1 MVRKMKFLLRLVL
14 APALFALGL
23 SAPAAAQDA
32 AEVAA
37 LERGLELMRSGDWDG
52 ALAAAGPP
60 GSVARDIVQWN
71 RLRASRGEFSES
83 LDFLRRNPDWPGLA
97 LLRERSEKTIPED
110 ASAAAVL
117 DFFIAQ
123 KPETGLGSLR
133 FAQALWDTGAKQE
146 AMAEAIRG
154 WTSFGLSQEEEDQF
168 MVDWPQTLASHH
180 WARMDMLLWRGLTAQ
195 AERQMARVDAAQ
207 QALARARI
215 ALRNDENGVDALIAA
230 VPTNLASDPGL
241 AYERFLWRAR
251 KGRNADA
258 IELLLERSDTA
269 ASLGRPEAWASWR
282 SVLARWAMRED
293 DGRTAYRIAAS
304 HQIADDSEDRSELEW
319 LAGYIALRKLGDAE
333 TALRHFRDFKG
344 GVESPISLGRAGY
357 WEGRALEALG
367 RAEEARAAYTRA
379 GQHQSAFYGILA
391 AEKAGIAMDAAL
403 TGAETF
409 PGYQQAA
416 FWNTTVMQAARLL
429 LAAEERYLAE
439 RMVIQLSEGLDRTG
453 LGQLMQWA
461 EDANAP
467 YLQLKLAKYA
477 LRFHGTLLNRPYFPT
492 PEIGSGNRTVTR
504 ALEMAIARRESEFD
518 PGARSGVGALGLMQ
532 LMPGTAQDMA
542 RRLDIDHAPARL
554 TSEMAYNT
562 RLGSEYLAYL
572 IEQFGRNPVLIAV
585 AYNAG
590 PGRARSWS
598 ERMGNPGDPAIDVI
612 DWIEHIPF
620 TETRNYV
627 MRVTESL
634 PNYRA
639 RLTGQTEAIA
649 FTQELKRR

>member
-1 MVRKMKFLLRLVL
+1 MVEKMKLLLRLVL
-14 APALFALGL
+14 VPMLLVVGL
-23 SAPAAAQDA
+23 SLPVSAQDA

-37 LERGLELMRSGDWDG
+37 LKRGLDLMRSGDWDG
-52 ALAAAGPP
+52 GLAAAGPP

-71 RLRASRGEFSES
+71 RLRASQGDFSET
-83 LDFLRRNPDWPGLA
+83 LDFLRRNPGWPGLA
-97 LLRERSEKTIPED
+97 LLRERSEKTIPEN
-110 ASAAAVL
+110 ANAAAVL

-123 KPETGLGSLR
+123 KPETGAGSLR
-133 FAQALWDTGAKQE
+133 FARALWDTGAKQE

-154 WTSFGLSQEEEDQF
+154 WTSFALSPEEEDQF
-168 MVDWPQTLASHH
+168 MVDWPQTLARHH

-195 AERQMARVDAAQ
+195 AERQMPRIEAGQ

-230 VPTNLASDPGL
+230 VPANLADDPGL

-258 IELLLERSDTA
+258 VELLLARSGSA
-269 ASLGRPEAWASWR
+269 ASLGRPDSWASWR
-282 SVLARWAMRED
+282 AVLARWAMREG
-293 DGRTAYRIAAS
+293 DGRTAYRIASS
-304 HQIADDSEDRSELEW
+304 HRITEDSESRSELEW
-319 LAGYIALRKLGDAE
+319 LAGYVALRKLNDGE
-333 TALRHFRDFKG
+333 TALNHFRDFKG

-367 RAEEARAAYTRA
+367 RTEEARAAYARA
-379 GQHQSAFYGILA
+379 GQHQSAFYGLLA

-403 TGAETF
+403 TGSETF
-409 PGYQQAA
+409 PDYRQAA
-416 FWNTTVMQAARLL
+416 FWNTSVMQAARLL

-439 RMVIQLSEGLDRTG
+439 RMVVQLSESLDRTG

-461 EDANAP
+461 EDADAP
-467 YLQLKLAKYA
+467 YIQLKLAKYA
-477 LRFHGTLLNRPYFPT
+477 LRYHGILLNRPYFPT

-504 ALEMAIARRESEFD
+504 AMEMAIARRESEFD
-518 PGARSGVGALGLMQ
+518 PRARSGVGALGLMQ

-542 RRLDIDHAPARL
+542 RRLNIDHAQSRL

-572 IEQFGRNPVLIAV
+572 IEQFGPNPVLIAV

-598 ERMGNPGDPAIDVI
+598 ERMGDPRDPSVDII

-649 FTQELKRR
+649 FTEELKRR

>member
-1 MVRKMKFLLRLVL
+1 MVEKMKLLLRLVL
-14 APALFALGL
+14 VPMLLVVGL
-23 SAPAAAQDA
+23 SLPVSAQDA

-37 LERGLELMRSGDWDG
+37 LKRGLDLMRSGDWDG
-52 ALAAAGPP
+52 GLAAAGPP

-71 RLRASRGEFSES
+71 RLRASQGDFSET
-83 LDFLRRNPDWPGLA
+83 LDFLRRNPGWPGLA
-97 LLRERSEKTIPED
+97 LLRERSEKTIPEN
-110 ASAAAVL
+110 ANAAAVL

-123 KPETGLGSLR
+123 KPETGAGSLR
-133 FAQALWDTGAKQE
+133 FARALWDTGAKQE

-154 WTSFGLSQEEEDQF
+154 WTSFALSPEEEDQF
-168 MVDWPQTLASHH
+168 MVDWPQTLARHH

-195 AERQMARVDAAQ
+195 AERQMPRIEAGQ

-230 VPTNLASDPGL
+230 VPANLADDPGL

-258 IELLLERSDTA
+258 VELLLARSGSA
-269 ASLGRPEAWASWR
+269 ASLGRPDSWASWR
-282 SVLARWAMRED
+282 AVLARWAMREG
-293 DGRTAYRIAAS
+293 DGRTAYRIASS
-304 HQIADDSEDRSELEW
+304 HRITEDSESRSELEW
-319 LAGYIALRKLGDAE
+319 LAGYVALRKLNDGE
-333 TALRHFRDFKG
+333 TALNHFRDFKG

-367 RAEEARAAYTRA
+367 RTEEARAAYARA
-379 GQHQSAFYGILA
+379 GQHQSAFYGLLA

-403 TGAETF
+403 TGSETF
-409 PGYQQAA
+409 PGYRQAA
-416 FWNTTVMQAARLL
+416 FWNTSVMQAARLL

-439 RMVIQLSEGLDRTG
+439 RMVVQLSESLDRTG

-461 EDANAP
+461 EDADAP
-467 YLQLKLAKYA
+467 YIQLKLAKYA
-477 LRFHGTLLNRPYFPT
+477 LRYHGILLNRPYFPT
-492 PEIGSGNRTVTR
+492 PEIGPGNRTVTR
-504 ALEMAIARRESEFD
+504 AMEMAIARRESEFD
-518 PGARSGVGALGLMQ
+518 PRARSGVGALGLMQ

-542 RRLDIDHAPARL
+542 RRLNIDHAQSRL

-572 IEQFGRNPVLIAV
+572 IEQFGPNPVLIAV

-598 ERMGNPGDPAIDVI
+598 ERMGDPRDPSVDII

-649 FTQELKRR
+649 FTEELKRR